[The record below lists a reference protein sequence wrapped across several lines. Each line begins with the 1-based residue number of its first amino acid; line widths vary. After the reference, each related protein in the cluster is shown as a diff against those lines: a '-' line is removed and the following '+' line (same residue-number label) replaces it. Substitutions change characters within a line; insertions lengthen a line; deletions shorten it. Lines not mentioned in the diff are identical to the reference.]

1 MVRREIAPTSQALQV
16 AFSRLFRE
24 PMLSEST
31 SFGSRWGIY
40 EMGSRDHVH
49 AKPGPGEAGRLRR
62 SLPERLDLRLPLRR
76 GLRELAPGDLVAGRR
91 HRPRARA
98 LRADRGHAGAA
109 RDAPADGER
118 AGRSYADQGARTARL
133 YGPEL
138 RPAHADLGD
147 PGSPRLWRY
156 PGRVLPAGKIRG
168 RGKQTPNSS
177 ENSRSQA
184 SCLQPHLAASSNL
197 QRLLHR
203 PGLVAGLLVLQGGHG
218 VGDDPAAGL
227 EVSRSFHEERGAQGY
242 AGVEA
247 AVHAV
252 VAGGAGVGAAAGRF

>member
-91 HRPRARA
+91 HRPSARA

-109 RDAPADGER
+109 RDASADGER

-138 RPAHADLGD
+138 RPAHPDLGD

-177 ENSRSQA
+177 ENSRHGLWPPAYNHFS
-184 SCLQPHLAASSNL
+184 
-197 QRLLHR
+197 RLLATSSACSIAR
-203 PGLVAGLLVLQGGHG
+203 ALLRVSSYSREGTESATTPP
-218 VGDDPAAGL
+218 PAWK
-227 EVSRSFHEERGAQGY
+227 
-242 AGVEA
+242 
-247 AVHAV
+247 
-252 VAGGAGVGAAAGRF
+252 